1 MMPEILIYGDIGFEV
16 VPAQIVAQLK
26 ECEGPI
32 EVRVDSFGG
41 DVYAGISI
49 MNALRRYPDV
59 VTVYVD
65 GMAASAASY
74 IAVGGADRL
83 VMSPNSSMMVHGA
96 WTQGVGNSA
105 EFSELAANLTQIT
118 DNIASIYAEK
128 SGKDKDFWLEVMEK
142 DTTYSAEQAVE
153 IGLAD
158 SVAES
163 KKSAFA
169 AQRQSILA
177 SLKSR
182 FQETAGRAGVPEIA
196 PRSMAP
202 PPPIVSRSESGNTTT
217 TEPSDGQNGDKMSI
231 LNQLAQ
237 ELGKKPED
245 VQNALSGFFNEV
257 VPITG
262 EVEVS
267 YPADTKIVPT
277 EKIKVAPIVGD
288 KPAET
293 AEPSEGD
300 AVAPVENAEESAGDS
315 AAVQLAKSAGLTFAM
330 GDVAEGFTAEVDEGG
345 TVTIKAPSGAEV
357 GSTAEFTVLVNET
370 AVPLSVTVRSLDEEE
385 GAEGEDPADAET
397 EPASAGASTA
407 SAQFV
412 SVPKAHFDYLNKLAA
427 NFGATQAKIDAKA
440 KEDRVVKDI
449 ADGRFSA
456 SNRADALRT
465 LTEDPKA
472 YENSWGKLPKNT
484 IPRAEIGYGVDPAEG
499 GAKTA
504 PTKNPFSKPK
514 V

>member
-169 AQRQSILA
+169 AQRQSMLA

-196 PRSMAP
+196 SRSAAP
-202 PPPIVSRSESGNTTT
+202 PPPIASNQEVKN

-237 ELGKKPED
+237 ELGRKPEE

-257 VPITG
+257 VPISG
-262 EVEVS
+262 EVNVT
-267 YPADTKIVPT
+267 YPTDAKIIPT
-277 EKIKVAPIVGD
+277 QTIKIEPIVGD
-288 KPAET
+288 KPTEDADGSVEVVPEGEAP
-293 AEPSEGD
+293 AEP
-300 AVAPVENAEESAGDS
+300 AGDS

-330 GDVAEGFTAEVDEGG
+330 GDVADGWTAEVDEGG
-345 TVTIKAPSGAEV
+345 IVTVKAPSGAEV
-357 GSTAEFTVLVNET
+357 GSTADFTVLVNET
-370 AVPLSVTVRSLDEEE
+370 SVAMSVTVRAFDEEPE
-385 GAEGEDPADAET
+385 GDTPPADPAADPAPKEEVAAKHTPLTAMVDSARLAELEADAAYGREARSR
-397 EPASAGASTA
+397 EVKASARKLVEEAVQDGRIGAA
-407 SAQFV
+407 SRERWVAQLL
-412 SVPKAHFDYLNKLAA
+412 SDPE
-427 NFGATQAKIDAKA
+427 DAKA
-440 KEDRVVKDI
+440 RLSQIRKGQVH
-449 ADGRFSA
+449 
-456 SNRADALRT
+456 
-465 LTEDPKA
+465 
-472 YENSWGKLPKNT
+472 
-484 IPRAEIGYGVDPAEG
+484 RAETGHALNSVSNNDDDQAMNGMIAQ
-499 GAKTA
+499 
-504 PTKNPFSKPK
+504 FH
-514 V
+514 

>member
-1 MMPEILIYGDIGFEV
+1 MTEILLYGTIGQDFWDVEDSITAKSV
-16 VPAQIVAQLK
+16 MNQLP
-26 ECEGPI
+26 ESGPVT
-32 EVRVDSFGG
+32 VRISSGGG
-41 DVYAGISI
+41 DVYEGIDI
-49 MNALRRYPDV
+49 MNALRGHDGEI
-59 VTVYVD
+59 TVIVESL
-65 GMAASAASY
+65 AASAASF
-74 IAVGGADRL
+74 IAVGAADVL
-83 VMSPNSSMMVHGA
+83 VMRPESEMMIHKA
-96 WTQGVGNSA
+96 WTFLDGNA
-105 EFSELAANLTQIT
+105 DQIRKTLADLDRQDVKLAQ
-118 DNIASIYAEK
+118 IYAERA
-128 SGKDKDFWLEVMEK
+128 GGEVDEWLARMSDETWYTADE
-142 DTTYSAEQAVE
+142 AVAA
-153 IGLAD
+153 GLAD
-158 SVAES
+158 RVENARKQSAPAARVPRRIVA
-163 KKSAFA
+163 KFKYANRSA
-169 AQRQSILA
+169 
-177 SLKSR
+177 
-182 FQETAGRAGVPEIA
+182 
-196 PRSMAP
+196 AP
-202 PPPIVSRSESGNTTT
+202 PPPIASRSESGNTTT

-288 KPAET
+288 KPAES
-293 AEPSEGD
+293 AEPSEGEE
-300 AVAPVENAEESAGDS
+300 VAPVENAAEESAGDS

-345 TVTIKAPSGAEV
+345 TVTVKAPSGAEV

-385 GAEGEDPADAET
+385 GAESEDPADAET

>member
-1 MMPEILIYGDIGFEV
+1 MNEILMYGTIGQDFWDVEDSITAKSV
-16 VPAQIVAQLK
+16 MNQLP
-26 ECEGPI
+26 ESGPVT
-32 EVRVDSFGG
+32 VRISSGGG
-41 DVYAGISI
+41 DVYEGIDI
-49 MNALRRYPDV
+49 MNALRGHDGEI
-59 VTVYVD
+59 TVIVESL
-65 GMAASAASY
+65 AASAASF
-74 IAVGGADRL
+74 IAVGAADVL
-83 VMSPNSSMMVHGA
+83 VMRPESEMMIHKA
-96 WTQGVGNSA
+96 WTFLDGNA
-105 EFSELAANLTQIT
+105 DQIRKTLADLDRQDVKLAQ
-118 DNIASIYAEK
+118 IYAERA
-128 SGKDKDFWLEVMEK
+128 GGEVDEWLARMSDETWYTADE
-142 DTTYSAEQAVE
+142 AVAA
-153 IGLAD
+153 GLAD
-158 SVAES
+158 RVEHARKQAAPAARVPRRIVA
-163 KKSAFA
+163 KFKYANRSA
-169 AQRQSILA
+169 
-177 SLKSR
+177 
-182 FQETAGRAGVPEIA
+182 
-196 PRSMAP
+196 AP

-217 TEPSDGQNGDKMSI
+217 TKPSDGQNGDKMSI

-245 VQNALSGFFNEV
+245 VENALSGFFNEV

-300 AVAPVENAEESAGDS
+300 AVAPVDNAEESAGDS

-357 GSTAEFTVLVNET
+357 GSTADFTVLVNDT

-385 GAEGEDPADAET
+385 EADPATDPAET
-397 EPASAGASTA
+397 DPATTTAAQASIPKGFVMIPEAHLNDLNERAKFANSAFEKQKAASREA
-407 SAQFV
+407 EVDQW
-412 SVPKAHFDYLNKLAA
+412 L
-427 NFGATQAKIDAKA
+427 
-440 KEDRVVKDI
+440 KE
-449 ADGRFSA
+449 GRFSA
-456 SNRADALRT
+456 GSRQTVIAQH
-465 LTEDPKA
+465 KA
-472 YENSWGKLPKNT
+472 NPELARETWGKLPKNT
-484 IPRAEIGYGVDPAEG
+484 IPRAEIGYGVDPAED